1 MIPMPPFFIALS
13 QSNPVLGDLPKNA
26 HFIAK
31 AAQLASAKGAK
42 LLLTPELS
50 LTGYP
55 PEDLLLRDAF
65 IQAVD
70 QQLALLTKT
79 LSVYPD

>member
-13 QSNPVLGDLPKNA
+13 QSNPVLGDLSKNA
-26 HFIAK
+26 DLIAK

-55 PEDLLLRDAF
+55 PEGFAPKGCIYSGSRSAISTFDKNLGG
-65 IQAVD
+65 I
-70 QQLALLTKT
+70 
-79 LSVYPD
+79 S